1 MKPGFITLWLA
12 TLLCF
17 VEAFPCA
24 ARAQT
29 RCDAVAGTVMDA
41 TGALVPGAS
50 VTLDGKTTVKSGS
63 DGVFKFACVKPA
75 NHSLHIAAQSFAPVD
90 RKIALPLRGQLHVV
104 LQPAAVETTVNV
116 GGETGAALAAGGA
129 SHTLSGSQ
137 LDALADDPDD
147 LLLQLQQFAAVSGG
161 DPANAILSVDG
172 FQGSST
178 LPPKS
183 AIAYIKVNP
192 DQFSAEYRE
201 PPIGEGG
208 RVEVY
213 TKPGQ
218 STYHGAL
225 FATNGSPWMNARDP
239 FSVSKAPLGKQTYG
253 FQFSGPVRRKGSN
266 FILTLEHRSID
277 NYAVVNAVT
286 LDAAG
291 NPVNTVANV
300 ATPQRLWVGTA
311 QMNWQLGAKNTFI
324 ASYSANV
331 NNLANLG
338 TGGTSLE
345 EAGFGSQRYEHV
357 LRLSD
362 VTTASAKLMHE
373 ARLSL
378 KWDGETDTPSST
390 APQVQVAGAFTGGGA
405 ARGPQ
410 RLRELAI
417 EADDDAILIAGKHT
431 LKFATQVFINDEH
444 RRLTTNFNGTYTFGG
459 GPAPVLDAD
468 GNPIPG
474 EMETITGLEQYR
486 RAQLHLPGGAATAF
500 SNVAGTPVV
509 DFTQVQAVLYA
520 QDDWKLQ
527 PNLHLA
533 MGLRYYVQND
543 PDVFN
548 SITPRLSI
556 LWSPDKK
563 ATWNLHARA
572 GTFAAQ
578 YGPDIFAELRRMDGV
593 ERVTSTVYDPV
604 YGDPFSGGTPIRSL
618 RTRSPHLT
626 GFFFVIENAGVSKA
640 LPHGW
645 NLSADLYAARIWNYF
660 RTENINSPLN
670 NSPTGPRP
678 GPPDTNILQLQNS
691 AQGGANAQIVSVE
704 QHSLKHVQFFVNFS
718 RINLFDDN
726 NDDPFFT
733 PQTTGSD
740 AGEVARRMGQ
750 PLWRVNGEVN
760 WKLPFKLVFSNTLNL
775 SGGAPYNVTTGFD
788 NNGDG
793 DFNDR
798 PQYARPGDPNA
809 IATRFGPLVLSGG
822 VGTLPRNKG
831 IMPRRIYLNSNL
843 QRTFAL
849 TRNAKADHP
858 QSLTVNLRSAN
869 VLNHRNVTQ
878 VGGVLGSPF
887 FGQPFAADNGRRIE
901 GGLRYSF

>member
-1 MKPGFITLWLA
+1 MKLLLA
-12 TLLCF
+12 TLLCV
-17 VEAFPCA
+17 VEAFACA
-24 ARAQT
+24 ANAQT
-29 RCDAVAGTVMDA
+29 RCATLTGMAMDA
-41 TGALVPGAS
+41 TGALVPGAR
-50 VTLDGKTTVKSGS
+50 VTLDGNTTAESGS
-63 DGVFKFACVKPA
+63 DGAFKFACVSPGD
-75 NHSLHIAAQSFAPVD
+75 HSLRIEAQSFAPAD
-90 RKIALPLRGQLHVV
+90 LKITLPLRAPLRVA
-104 LQPAAVETTVNV
+104 LQPATVETTVNV
-116 GGETGAALAAGGA
+116 AEEGAGAPAPGSA

-137 LDALADDPDD
+137 LNALADDPDD

-161 DPANAILSVDG
+161 DPANAIISVDG

-277 NYAVVNAVT
+277 NYAVVNAIT
-286 LDAAG
+286 LDAGG

-311 QMNWQLGAKNTFI
+311 QVNWQLGAKNTFI
-324 ASYSANV
+324 ASYSANL

-338 TGGTSLE
+338 TGGNSLQ
-345 EAGFGSQRYEHV
+345 EAGYGSERYEHV
-357 LRLSD
+357 LRFSD
-362 VTTASAKLMHE
+362 VMTASAKLMHE

-405 ARGPQ
+405 TLGPQ
-410 RLRELAI
+410 RLREFAI

-431 LKFATQVFINDEH
+431 LKFATQVFVNDEH

-459 GPAPVLDAD
+459 GPAPVLDAN

-486 RAQLHLPGGAATAF
+486 RAQLGLPGGAATAF
-500 SNVAGTPVV
+500 SNVAGSPAV

-520 QDDWKLQ
+520 QDDWKLR
-527 PNLHLA
+527 PNLHFA
-533 MGLRYYVQND
+533 MGLRYYLQNA
-543 PDVFN
+543 PDLFN
-548 SITPRLSI
+548 AITPRLSI

-563 ATWNLHARA
+563 GTWNLHARA
-572 GTFAAQ
+572 GTFGAE
-578 YGPDIFAELRRMDGV
+578 YNPNIFAELRRMDGV
-593 ERVTSTVYDPV
+593 ERVTSTVYNPV
-604 YGDPFSGGTPIRSL
+604 YGDPFRNATPIRSL

-626 GFFFVIENAGVSKA
+626 NFVFAIENIGVSKA

-670 NSPTGPRP
+670 DSPTGPRP

-691 AQGGANAQIVSVE
+691 AQGGANAQIVSLE
-704 QHSLKHVQFFVNFS
+704 QHALKHVQFFVAMS

-726 NDDPFFT
+726 NDDPFST

-740 AGEVARRMGQ
+740 AGEVARRTGQ
-750 PLWRVNGEVN
+750 PLWRVNGEATL
-760 WKLPFKLVFSNTLNL
+760 KLPFKLVFSNTLNL
-775 SGGAPYNVTTGFD
+775 AGGSAYNITTGFD

-809 IATRFGPLVLSGG
+809 IATRFGLLVLSGG
-822 VGTLPRNKG
+822 VGALPRNKG
-831 IMPRRIYLNSNL
+831 VMPRTVYLNSNL
-843 QRTFAL
+843 QRTFPL

-869 VLNHRNVTQ
+869 ILNHRNVTH

-887 FGQPFAADNGRRIE
+887 FGQPYTADNGRRIE